1 MIERLKVTIH
11 GAVQGVGFRPF
22 VYRLATES
30 GLRGWVLNSSQ
41 GVFIEVE
48 GKRPVLEEFLLRLE
62 REKPPLAIIQSLE
75 FSFLDPV
82 GYPDF
87 VIRHSE
93 EAGEKTVLILPD
105 IATCPECRR
114 EVGDPSDHRYRYP
127 FTNCTHCG
135 PRFTIIR
142 ALPYDRPNTSMA
154 HFPLCPDC
162 RREYEDPL
170 DRRFHAQPVA
180 CPVCGPQV
188 ALYSGEEQ
196 FQSAP
201 HLTGDQAIQEAAQA
215 VREGRILAV
224 KGLGGFLLIVDAR
237 NEAAVRRLRERKQR
251 EEKPFALLYPSLE
264 VIKEHCFVSPLEER
278 VLTSP
283 ESPIVLLRR
292 RKTSEV
298 CQTARLSSPKSSE
311 VCEAVAPGN
320 PYLGVMLPYTPLH
333 DLLMQELGFPVVATS
348 GNRSDEPICID
359 ENEARERLGGIA
371 DLFLVHN
378 RPIVRH
384 CDDSVVRVVLRQE
397 LVLRRARGYAPL
409 PVRIRKSGPS
419 PILAVGAHLKN
430 TIALSV
436 GQQVFLSQ
444 HIGDLDTPEACAAFE
459 RVIADFLRLY
469 EVEPLAIAHDLHPD
483 YFSTQWARKVADGHV
498 GASLADV
505 LPEQGQGQALP
516 LRIPVQHHHAH
527 LAACL
532 AENEVEGPVL
542 GVIWDGTGYGSDGT
556 VWGGEFLWG
565 DASGFE
571 RVAHLRPFRLPGGEA
586 AVREPRRAAL
596 GVLWE
601 HFGPE
606 VFEWEHLAPV
616 VDFSPSER
624 RLLRRMLERGVNSPL
639 TSSAGRLFDAVAA
652 LVGLRQKIRFEA
664 QAAMMLEYAVDETV
678 TDAYPLSMTKSQIQN
693 PKSKVQ
699 NPKSQLLVLDWGE
712 MLEVLLVDL
721 RRGVSVGVMAARFH
735 NALVEGIVAVAQ
747 ALGVER
753 AALSGGCF
761 QNRIL
766 LERAYR
772 RLSEAGL
779 RVYVH
784 QRIPPNDG
792 GIALGQVAVAASLL

>member
-1 MIERLKVTIH
+1 MERLKVVVR

-30 GLRGWVLNSSQ
+30 DLRGWVLNSSQ

-48 GKRPVLEEFLLRLE
+48 GERAVLEEFVLRLE

-87 VIRHSE
+87 VIRYSE

-105 IATCPECRR
+105 IATCSECRS
-114 EVGDPSDHRYRYP
+114 EVEDPNDRRYRYP

-142 ALPYDRPNTSMA
+142 SLPYDRPNTSMA

-162 RREYEDPL
+162 QREYEDPL

-188 ALYSGEEQ
+188 ALHSGDGR
-196 FQSAP
+196 FQSARN
-201 HLTGDQAIQEAAQA
+201 LTGDETIQEAAQA
-215 VREGRILAV
+215 VREGRILAM

-237 NEAAVRRLRERKQR
+237 NGSAVQRLRERKHR

-264 VIKEHCFVSPLEER
+264 MIQEHCFVSPLEKR
-278 VLTSP
+278 VLVSP

-292 RKTSEV
+292 RQPRTPPPD
-298 CQTARLSSPKSSE
+298 RGGLGGGE

-333 DLLMQELGFPVVATS
+333 GLLMQELGFPVVATS

-359 ENEARERLGGIA
+359 ENEAQERLGNIA
-371 DLFLVHN
+371 DVFLLHN

-384 CDDSVVRVVLRQE
+384 CDDSIVRVVLGQE

-409 PVRIRKSGPS
+409 PVLLKHEAP

-436 GQQVFLSQ
+436 GRQVFLSQ

-469 EVEPLAIAHDLHPD
+469 EVEPVVIAHDLHPD
-483 YFSTQWARKVADGHV
+483 YFSTKYATSH
-498 GASLADV
+498 
-505 LPEQGQGQALP
+505 
-516 LRIPVQHHHAH
+516 IPNCSSHIAVQHHHAH
-527 LAACL
+527 LASCL
-532 AENEVEGPVL
+532 AENEVEGPAL
-542 GVIWDGTGYGSDGT
+542 GVTWDGTGYGPDGT

-565 DASGFE
+565 DAVGFE
-571 RVAHLRPFRLPGGEA
+571 RVAHLRTFRLPGGDV
-586 AVREPRRAAL
+586 AVREPRRTAL
-596 GVLWE
+596 GALWE

-606 VFEWEHLAPV
+606 ALEWDDLAPV
-616 VDFSPSER
+616 AAFSASER
-624 RLLRRMLERGVNSPL
+624 RLLQRMLEQGVNSPI

-652 LVGLRQKIRFEA
+652 LVGLRQQIRFEA
-664 QAAMMLEYAVDETV
+664 QAAMMLEYAVDETISE
-678 TDAYPLSMTKSQIQN
+678 AYPLPMSKSQIAN
-693 PKSKVQ
+693 R
-699 NPKSQLLVLDWGE
+699 KSQSLVLDWGPL
-712 MLEVLLVDL
+712 LEALLADL
-721 RRGVSVGVMAARFH
+721 RRGQSVGVMAARFH
-735 NALVEGIVAVAQ
+735 NALVEGMVAVAR
-747 ALGVER
+747 AVGAER
-753 AALSGGCF
+753 VALSGGCF

-772 RLSEAGL
+772 RLNEAGI
-779 RVYVH
+779 RAYVH

-792 GIALGQVAVAASLL
+792 GIALGQVAVAAQNLDGFVTSF

>member
-1 MIERLKVTIH
+1 MDRLKVIIH

-22 VYRLATES
+22 IYRLS
-30 GLRGWVLNSSQ
+30 SDLGLRGWVLNSSQ

-48 GKRPVLEEFLLRLE
+48 GERPLLEEFLLRLE
-62 REKPPLAIIQSLE
+62 REKPPRAIIHSLE

-87 VIRHSE
+87 VIRHSQE
-93 EAGEKTVLILPD
+93 TGEKTVLILPD
-105 IATCPECRR
+105 IATCRECHY
-114 EVGDPSDHRYRYP
+114 EVWDPSDRRYRYP

-162 RREYEDPL
+162 HREYEDPL

-188 ALYSGEEQ
+188 ALYSGDGHFE
-196 FQSAP
+196 SGR
-201 HLTGDQAIQEAAQA
+201 HLAGDEAIQEAAQA
-215 VREGRILAV
+215 VQEGRILAM

-237 NEAAVRRLRERKQR
+237 DEAAVQRLRERKHR

-264 VIKEHCFVSPLEER
+264 MVKGHCFVSPLEER

-292 RKTSEV
+292 RERKPGFLEEPGFY
-298 CQTARLSSPKSSE
+298 R
-311 VCEAVAPGN
+311 VCEAVAPEN

-359 ENEARERLGGIA
+359 ENEAQERLDGIA

-384 CDDSVVRVVLRQE
+384 SDDSVVRVVLGQE

-409 PVRIRKSGPS
+409 PVLLRHEVP
-419 PILAVGAHLKN
+419 PILAVGPHLKN

-436 GQQVFLSQ
+436 GRRVFLSQ

-459 RVIADFLRLY
+459 RVIADLLRLY
-469 EVEPLAIAHDLHPD
+469 EIEPVAIAHDLHPD
-483 YFSTQWARKVADGHV
+483 YFSTQWARRAACGSPVELVA
-498 GASLADV
+498 
-505 LPEQGQGQALP
+505 
-516 LRIPVQHHHAH
+516 VQHYHAH
-527 LAACL
+527 LASCL
-532 AENEVEGPVL
+532 AENEVEGPAL
-542 GVIWDGTGYGSDGT
+542 GVTWDGTGYGLDGT
-556 VWGGEFLWG
+556 VWGGEFLRG
-565 DASGFE
+565 DASSFE
-571 RVAHLRPFRLPGGEA
+571 RVAHLRTFRLPGGDA
-586 AVREPRRAAL
+586 AVKEPRRTAL
-596 GVLWE
+596 GLLWE
-601 HFGPE
+601 HFGAE
-606 VFEWEHLAPV
+606 ALEWEDLAPV
-616 VDFSPSER
+616 AAFSSGER
-624 RLLRRMLERGVNSPL
+624 HLLRQMLERGVNSPV

-652 LVGLRQKIRFEA
+652 LVGLRQKARFEA
-664 QAAMMLEYAVDETV
+664 QAAMMLEYAVDETI
-678 TDAYPLSMTKSQIQN
+678 TDAYPLPILKSQ
-693 PKSKVQ
+693 P
-699 NPKSQLLVLDWGE
+699 LVLDWGPL
-712 MLEVLLVDL
+712 LEALLADL
-721 RRGVSVGVMAARFH
+721 RQGVSVGVMAARFH

-747 ALGVER
+747 TLGVER

-766 LERAYR
+766 LERAYH
-772 RLSEAGL
+772 RLTEAGI

-792 GIALGQVAVAASLL
+792 GIALGQVAVAARKLDGS

>member
-1 MIERLKVTIH
+1 MFLKWGILYRGRDGKVVGMTVAADGRGTKNAERLRVTIH

-48 GKRPVLEEFLLRLE
+48 GERAVLEEFLLRLE
-62 REKPPLAIIQSLE
+62 REKPPRAIVQSLE

-114 EVGDPSDHRYRYP
+114 EVWDPNDRRYCYP

-215 VREGRILAV
+215 VREGRILAM

-251 EEKPFALLYPSLE
+251 EEKSFALLYPSLE

-278 VLTSP
+278 VLTST

-292 RKTSEV
+292 RETSEV
-298 CQTARLSSPKSSE
+298 CQTSE

-320 PYLGVMLPYTPLH
+320 PYLGGMLPYTPLH
-333 DLLMQELGFPVVATS
+333 DLLVQELGFPVVATS

-371 DLFLVHN
+371 DVFLVHN

-384 CDDSVVRVVLRQE
+384 CDDSVVRVVLGQE

-409 PVRIRKSGPS
+409 PVRLRKSVLP

-430 TIALSV
+430 SIALSV
-436 GQQVFLSQ
+436 GRQVFLSQ

-483 YFSTQWARKVADGHV
+483 YFSTQWARQAADSSPV
-498 GASLADV
+498 ELV
-505 LPEQGQGQALP
+505 
-516 LRIPVQHHHAH
+516 PVQHHHAH
-527 LAACL
+527 LASCL
-532 AENEVEGPVL
+532 AENEVEGPAL
-542 GVIWDGTGYGSDGT
+542 GVIWDGTGYGPDGT

-565 DASGFE
+565 DAAGFE
-571 RVAHLRPFRLPGGEA
+571 RVAHLRTFRLPGGEV
-586 AVREPRRAAL
+586 AVKEPRRAAL

-624 RLLRRMLERGVNSPL
+624 RLLQRMLERGVNSPL

-652 LVGLRQKIRFEA
+652 LVGLRQEIRFEA
-664 QAAMMLEYAVDETV
+664 QAAMMLEYAVDEAV
-678 TDAYPLSMTKSQIQN
+678 TDAYPLPMTQYPIPNTQS
-693 PKSKVQ
+693 
-699 NPKSQLLVLDWGE
+699 LVLDWGPL
-712 MLEVLLVDL
+712 LEALLADL
-721 RRGVSVGVMAARFH
+721 RLGVPVGVMAARFH
-735 NALVEGIVAVAQ
+735 NALVEGIVAVAR
-747 ALGVER
+747 AVGAER
-753 AALSGGCF
+753 VALSGGCF

-772 RLSEAGL
+772 RLTEAGI

-792 GIALGQVAVAASLL
+792 GIALGQVAVAASISYM

>member
-1 MIERLKVTIH
+1 MDRLKVIIH

-22 VYRLATES
+22 IYRLSTELD
-30 GLRGWVLNSSQ
+30 LRGWVLNSSQ

-48 GKRPVLEEFLLRLE
+48 GERPVLEKFLLRIE
-62 REKPPLAIIQSLE
+62 REKPPRAIIHSLE
-75 FSFLDPV
+75 YSFLDPV

-87 VIRHSE
+87 VIRHSKE
-93 EAGEKTVLILPD
+93 MGEKTVLILPD

-114 EVGDPSDHRYRYP
+114 EVWDPDDRRYRYP

-135 PRFTIIR
+135 PRFTIVR

-188 ALYSGEEQ
+188 ALYSGDGHLE
-196 FQSAP
+196 SAR
-201 HLTGDQAIQEAAQA
+201 HLTGDEAIQYATQA
-215 VREGRILAV
+215 VREGRILAM

-237 NEAAVRRLRERKQR
+237 NEAAVRRLRERKHR

-264 VIKEHCFVSPLEER
+264 VIKEHCFVSALEER

-283 ESPIVLLRR
+283 ESPIVLLRQR
-292 RKTSEV
+292 EQKPGFSKKPGFYR
-298 CQTARLSSPKSSE
+298 
-311 VCEAVAPGN
+311 VCEAVAPEN

-333 DLLMQELGFPVVATS
+333 DLLMQELDFPVVATS

-359 ENEARERLGGIA
+359 EKEAQERLGGIA

-384 CDDSVVRVVLRQE
+384 CDDSIVRVVLGQE

-409 PVRIRKSGPS
+409 PVLLKHEMP
-419 PILAVGAHLKN
+419 PILAVGPYLKN

-436 GQQVFLSQ
+436 GRQVFLSQ

-459 RVIADFLRLY
+459 RVIADFVQLY
-469 EVEPLAIAHDLHPD
+469 EVEPIVIAHDLHPD
-483 YFSTQWARKVADGHV
+483 YFSTQWARRAACDAPIELVA
-498 GASLADV
+498 
-505 LPEQGQGQALP
+505 
-516 LRIPVQHHHAH
+516 VQHHHAH
-527 LAACL
+527 LASCL
-532 AENEVEGPVL
+532 AENEVEGPAL
-542 GVIWDGTGYGSDGT
+542 GVTWDGTGYGLDGT
-556 VWGGEFLWG
+556 VWGGEFVWG

-571 RVAHLRPFRLPGGEA
+571 RVAHLRTFRLPGGDA
-586 AVREPRRAAL
+586 AVKEPRRTAL
-596 GVLWE
+596 GLLWE

-606 VFEWEHLAPV
+606 ALEWEDLAPV
-616 VDFSPSER
+616 AAFSSGER
-624 RLLRRMLERGVNSPL
+624 RLLRQMLERGVNSPV

-652 LVGLRQKIRFEA
+652 LVGLRQKARFEA

-678 TDAYPLSMTKSQIQN
+678 TGAYPLSILNSQFSN
-693 PKSKVQ
+693 PNSR
-699 NPKSQLLVLDWGE
+699 PLVLDWGPL
-712 MLEVLLVDL
+712 LEALLADL
-721 RRGVSVGVMAARFH
+721 RRGAAVGVIAARFH
-735 NALVEGIVAVAQ
+735 NALVEGIVAVART
-747 ALGVER
+747 LGVER

-766 LERAYR
+766 LERAYH
-772 RLSEAGL
+772 RLTEAGI

-792 GIALGQVAVAASLL
+792 GIALGQVAVAARRLDGS

>member
-1 MIERLKVTIH
+1 MERLKVVIR

-22 VYRLATES
+22 VYRLATEMD
-30 GLRGWVLNSSQ
+30 LQGWVLNSSQ

-48 GKRPVLEEFLLRLE
+48 GERPVLEEFLLRLE
-62 REKPPLAIIQSLE
+62 KEKPPLALIQSLE
-75 FSFLDPV
+75 FSFLDSV

-87 VIRHSE
+87 VIRHSDG
-93 EAGEKTVLILPD
+93 AGEKTVLILPD
-105 IATCPECRR
+105 VATCPECRR
-114 EVGDPSDHRYRYP
+114 EVGDPNDRRYRYP

-188 ALYSGEEQ
+188 VLYSGDGH
-196 FQSAP
+196 FQSAR
-201 HLTGDQAIQEAAQA
+201 HLTGEEAIREAAQA
-215 VREGRILAV
+215 VREGYILAM

-237 NEAAVRRLRERKQR
+237 NESAVQRLRERKHR

-264 VIKEHCFVSPLEER
+264 MIKEHCFVSPLEER
-278 VLTSP
+278 VLTSS

-292 RKTSEV
+292 REQKPGFLEK
-298 CQTARLSSPKSSE
+298 PGFYGI
-311 VCEAVAPGN
+311 CESVAPAN

-333 DLLMQELGFPVVATS
+333 DLLMQELGFPIVATS

-359 ENEARERLGGIA
+359 GDEAHERLGDIA

-384 CDDSVVRVVLRQE
+384 CDDSIVRVVLGQE

-409 PVRIRKSGPS
+409 PVRLRKSEPP

-436 GQQVFLSQ
+436 GRQVFVSQ

-459 RVIADFLRLY
+459 RVITDFLRLY
-469 EVEPLAIAHDLHPD
+469 EVEPVAIAHDLHPD
-483 YFSTQWARKVADGHV
+483 YFSTKYATSH
-498 GASLADV
+498 
-505 LPEQGQGQALP
+505 
-516 LRIPVQHHHAH
+516 IPHPTSHIAVQHHHAH
-527 LAACL
+527 LASCL

-542 GVIWDGTGYGSDGT
+542 GVTWDGTGYGSDGT

-565 DASGFE
+565 DAASFE
-571 RVAHLRPFRLPGGEA
+571 RVAHLRTFRLPGGDA
-586 AVREPRRAAL
+586 AVKEPRRTAL

-606 VFEWEHLAPV
+606 VFEWEDLAPV
-616 VDFSPSER
+616 AAFSRSER
-624 RLLRRMLERGVNSPL
+624 GLLRQMLERRVNTPL

-652 LVGLRQKIRFEA
+652 LVGLRQEIRFEA
-664 QAAMMLEYAVDETV
+664 QAAMMLEYAVDEMV
-678 TDAYPLSMTKSQIQN
+678 TDAYPLPVTQYPISNTQS
-693 PKSKVQ
+693 
-699 NPKSQLLVLDWGE
+699 LVLDWGPL
-712 MLEVLLVDL
+712 LETLLADL

-735 NALVEGIVAVAQ
+735 NALVEGMVAVAR
-747 ALGVER
+747 AVGAER

-766 LERAYR
+766 LERAYH
-772 RLSEAGL
+772 RLTGAGI

-792 GIALGQVAVAASLL
+792 GIALGQVAVAARNLLDNAFDL

>member
-1 MIERLKVTIH
+1 
-11 GAVQGVGFRPF
+11 
-22 VYRLATES
+22 
-30 GLRGWVLNSSQ
+30 VLNSAQ

-48 GKRPVLEEFLLRLE
+48 GERPALEAFLLRLE
-62 REKPPLAIIQSLE
+62 QEKPPRAIIQSLE

-114 EVGDPSDHRYRYP
+114 EVGDTNDRRYRYP

-188 ALYSGEEQ
+188 ALHSGDGHFE
-196 FQSAP
+196 SAR
-201 HLTGDQAIQEAAQA
+201 HLTGDEVIQNAAQA
-215 VREGRILAV
+215 VRGGQVLAM
-224 KGLGGFLLIVDAR
+224 KGLGGFLLIADAR
-237 NEAAVRRLRERKQR
+237 SEAAVQRLRERKHR

-264 VIKEHCFVSPLEER
+264 LIKEHCFVSPLEER

-283 ESPIVLLRR
+283 ESPIVLLRQR
-292 RKTSEV
+292 EQKPGFPKKPGFYGV
-298 CQTARLSSPKSSE
+298 CK
-311 VCEAVAPGN
+311 AVAPGN

-333 DLLMQELGFPVVATS
+333 DLLMQEMGFPVVATS

-359 ENEARERLGGIA
+359 ENKARERLGDIA
-371 DLFLVHN
+371 DLFLMHN

-384 CDDSVVRVVLRQE
+384 CDDSIVRVVLGQE

-409 PVRIRKSGPS
+409 PVLLKHEVP

-436 GQQVFLSQ
+436 GRQVFVSQ
-444 HIGDLDTPEACAAFE
+444 HIGDLDTPEACAAFQ
-459 RVIADFLRLY
+459 RVITDFLRLY
-469 EVEPLAIAHDLHPD
+469 EVEPVAIAHDLHPD
-483 YFSTQWARKVADGHV
+483 YFSTRYAKSQIRNRQSPIA
-498 GASLADV
+498 
-505 LPEQGQGQALP
+505 
-516 LRIPVQHHHAH
+516 VQHHHAH
-527 LAACL
+527 LASCL
-532 AENEVEGPVL
+532 AENEVEGPAL
-542 GVIWDGTGYGSDGT
+542 GVTWDGTGYGLDGT

-571 RVAHLRPFRLPGGEA
+571 RVAHLRTFRLPGGEA
-586 AVREPRRAAL
+586 AVKEPRRTAL

-601 HFGPE
+601 HFGPQAL
-606 VFEWEHLAPV
+606 EWEDLAPV
-616 VDFSPSER
+616 AAFTPSER
-624 RLLRRMLERGVNSPL
+624 RLLRQMLERGVNSPL

-652 LVGLRQKIRFEA
+652 LVSLRQENRFEG
-664 QAAMMLEYAVDETV
+664 QAAMMLEYAVDETI
-678 TDAYPLSMTKSQIQN
+678 TDAYPIAMTNDQIPN
-693 PKSKVQ
+693 PKSAIR
-699 NPKSQLLVLDWGE
+699 NPQSQPLVLNWSPL
-712 MLEVLLVDL
+712 LEALLADL
-721 RRGVSVGVMAARFH
+721 RRGVPVGVMAAKFH
-735 NALVEGIVAVAQ
+735 NALVEGMVSVART
-747 ALGVER
+747 LGAER

-772 RLSEAGL
+772 RLAEAGIH
-779 RVYVH
+779 VYVH

-792 GIALGQVAVAASLL
+792 GIALGQVAVAAAQNLFDNAFDL

>member
-1 MIERLKVTIH
+1 MAIVENVRLKVVIH

-48 GKRPVLEEFLLRLE
+48 GERAVLEEFLLRLE

-75 FSFLDPV
+75 FSFLDSV

-93 EAGEKTVLILPD
+93 GTGEKTVLILPD
-105 IATCPECRR
+105 IATCSECRR
-114 EVGDPSDHRYRYP
+114 EVEDSTDRRHRYP

-142 ALPYDRPNTSMA
+142 ALPYDRPDTSMA

-180 CPVCGPQV
+180 CPVCGPRV
-188 ALYSGEEQ
+188 ILYSGDRH
-196 FQSAP
+196 FQSAC
-201 HLTGDQAIQEAAQA
+201 HLTGDETIREAARA
-215 VREGRILAV
+215 VREGCILAM

-237 NEAAVRRLRERKQR
+237 NEAAVWRLRERKHR

-264 VIKEHCFVSPLEER
+264 LIKEHCFVSPLEER
-278 VLTSP
+278 VLVSP

-292 RKTSEV
+292 REQKPGFSKKPGFYGV
-298 CQTARLSSPKSSE
+298 SD
-311 VCEAVAPGN
+311 AVAPGN

-359 ENEARERLGGIA
+359 ENEAWERLGGIA

-384 CDDSVVRVVLRQE
+384 CDDSVVRVVLGQE

-409 PVRIRKSGPS
+409 PVLLKHETP

-436 GQQVFLSQ
+436 GRQVFLSQ

-469 EVEPLAIAHDLHPD
+469 EVQPLSIAHDLHPD
-483 YFSTQWARKVADGHV
+483 YFSTRWAR
-498 GASLADV
+498 
-505 LPEQGQGQALP
+505 QAAEPSPAELV
-516 LRIPVQHHHAH
+516 PVQHHHAH
-527 LAACL
+527 LASCL

-542 GVIWDGTGYGSDGT
+542 GVIWDGTGYGPDGT

-565 DASGFE
+565 DAAGFE
-571 RVAHLRPFRLPGGEA
+571 RVAHLRTFRLPGGEA
-586 AVREPRRAAL
+586 AVKEPRRTAL

-601 HFGPE
+601 HFGPQAL
-606 VFEWEHLAPV
+606 EWEYLAPV
-616 VDFSPSER
+616 AAFSLSDR
-624 RLLRRMLERGVNSPL
+624 RLLQRMLEREVNSPL

-652 LVGLRQKIRFEA
+652 LVGLRQEIRFEA
-664 QAAMMLEYAVDETV
+664 QAAMMLEYAVDEMV
-678 TDAYPLSMTKSQIQN
+678 TDAYPLPMSKSQ
-693 PKSKVQ
+693 P
-699 NPKSQLLVLDWGE
+699 LVLDWGPL
-712 MLEVLLVDL
+712 LEALLADL
-721 RRGVSVGVMAARFH
+721 RQRVSVGEMAARFH
-735 NALVEGIVAVAQ
+735 NALVEGMVSVAQ
-747 ALGVER
+747 AVGAKR

-766 LERAYR
+766 LERAYQ
-772 RLSEAGL
+772 RLTDAGL

-792 GIALGQVAVAASLL
+792 GISLGQVAVAAQKIENPVTNF

>member
-1 MIERLKVTIH
+1 MDRLKVIIH

-22 VYRLATES
+22 IYRLSTEL
-30 GLRGWVLNSSQ
+30 GLQGWVLNSSQ

-48 GKRPVLEEFLLRLE
+48 GERPVLEEFLLRIE
-62 REKPPLAIIQSLE
+62 REKPPRAIIHSLE

-114 EVGDPSDHRYRYP
+114 EVGDPGDRRYRYP

-180 CPVCGPQV
+180 CPACGPQV
-188 ALYSGEEQ
+188 ALYSGDGRL
-196 FQSAP
+196 QSAR
-201 HLTGDQAIQEAAQA
+201 HLAGDEAIQEAAQA
-215 VREGRILAV
+215 VREGRILAM

-237 NEAAVRRLRERKQR
+237 DEAAVQRLRERKHR
-251 EEKPFALLYPSLE
+251 EEKPLALLYPTLE
-264 VIKEHCFVSPLEER
+264 MVKKHCFVSPLEER

-292 RKTSEV
+292 REQEPGFSEKPGSYRV
-298 CQTARLSSPKSSE
+298 CG
-311 VCEAVAPGN
+311 AVAPEN

-359 ENEARERLGGIA
+359 ENEARERLDGMA

-384 CDDSVVRVVLRQE
+384 CDDSIVRLVLGQE

-409 PVRIRKSGPS
+409 PVLLKHEVP
-419 PILAVGAHLKN
+419 PILAVGPYLKN

-436 GQQVFLSQ
+436 GRQVFVSQ
-444 HIGDLDTPEACAAFE
+444 HVGDLDTPEACAAFE
-459 RVIADFLRLY
+459 RVIADLIRLY
-469 EVEPLAIAHDLHPD
+469 EVEPAAIAHDLHPD
-483 YFSTQWARKVADGHV
+483 YFSTQWAQRAACDDPIELVA
-498 GASLADV
+498 
-505 LPEQGQGQALP
+505 
-516 LRIPVQHHHAH
+516 VQHHHAH
-527 LAACL
+527 LASCL
-532 AENEVEGPVL
+532 AENEVEGSAL
-542 GVIWDGTGYGSDGT
+542 GVTWDGTGYGLDGT

-565 DASGFE
+565 DASSFE
-571 RVAHLRPFRLPGGEA
+571 RVAHLRTFRLPGGDA
-586 AVREPRRAAL
+586 AVKEPRRTAL

-606 VFEWEHLAPV
+606 ALEWEDLAPV
-616 VDFSPSER
+616 AAFSSRER
-624 RLLRRMLERGVNSPL
+624 RLLRQMLERGVNSPV

-652 LVGLRQKIRFEA
+652 LVGLRQKARFES

-678 TDAYPLSMTKSQIQN
+678 TEAYPLPILNSQISN
-693 PKSKVQ
+693 PNSR
-699 NPKSQLLVLDWGE
+699 PLVLDWGPL
-712 MLEVLLVDL
+712 LEALLADL

-735 NALVEGIVAVAQ
+735 NALVEGTVAVAWTLE
-747 ALGVER
+747 AER

-766 LERAYR
+766 LERGYH
-772 RLSEAGL
+772 RLTEAGI

-792 GIALGQVAVAASLL
+792 GIALGQLAVASENCGGVAELVLRH

>member
-1 MIERLKVTIH
+1 MACDIKRKLFPTLSKGTKNVTERLRVTIR

-30 GLRGWVLNSSQ
+30 GLRGWVLNSVQ

-48 GKRPVLEEFLLRLE
+48 GERPALEAFLLRLE
-62 REKPPLAIIQSLE
+62 QERPPRAIIQSLE

-114 EVGDPSDHRYRYP
+114 EVGDPTDRRYHYP

-154 HFPLCPDC
+154 HFNLCPDC
-162 RREYEDPL
+162 RREYENPL

-188 ALYSGEEQ
+188 ELCSGDGH
-196 FQSAP
+196 FQSAR
-201 HLTGDQAIQEAAQA
+201 HLTDDEAIQEAARA
-215 VREGRILAV
+215 VREGRILAM

-237 NEAAVRRLRERKQR
+237 NEAAVRRLRERKHR
-251 EEKPFALLYPSLE
+251 EEKPLALLYPSLE
-264 VIKEHCFVSPLEER
+264 AIKDHCFVSPLEER

-292 RKTSEV
+292 QEQKPGFGEKPGFYS
-298 CQTARLSSPKSSE
+298 

-320 PYLGVMLPYTPLH
+320 PYLGIMLPYTPLH
-333 DLLMQELGFPVVATS
+333 DLLMQEMGFPVVATS

-359 ENEARERLGGIA
+359 EDEAQERLGDIA
-371 DLFLVHN
+371 DLFLIHN

-384 CDDSVVRVVLRQE
+384 CDDSIVRVVLGQE

-409 PVRIRKSGPS
+409 PVLLKHEVP

-436 GQQVFLSQ
+436 EQQVFVSQ

-459 RVIADFLRLY
+459 RVITDFLRLY
-469 EVEPLAIAHDLHPD
+469 EVEPVAIAHDLHPD
-483 YFSTQWARKVADGHV
+483 YFSTRYAKSQIGNRQ
-498 GASLADV
+498 
-505 LPEQGQGQALP
+505 LPIA
-516 LRIPVQHHHAH
+516 VQHHHAH
-527 LAACL
+527 LASCL
-532 AENEVEGPVL
+532 AENEVEGPAL
-542 GVIWDGTGYGSDGT
+542 GVTWDGTGYGLDGT

-571 RVAHLRPFRLPGGEA
+571 RVAHLRTFRLPGGEA
-586 AVREPRRAAL
+586 AVKEPRRTAL

-601 HFGPE
+601 HFGPQAL
-606 VFEWEHLAPV
+606 EWKDLSPV
-616 VDFSPSER
+616 AAFSSSER
-624 RLLRRMLERGVNSPL
+624 RLLGQMLERGVNSPV

-652 LVGLRQKIRFEA
+652 LVGLRQQIRFEA
-664 QAAMMLEYAVDETV
+664 QAAMMLEYAVDEAV
-678 TDAYPLSMTKSQIQN
+678 TDAYPLPTTQYPIPNTQSI
-693 PKSKVQ
+693 
-699 NPKSQLLVLDWGE
+699 VLDWGPL
-712 MLEVLLVDL
+712 LEALLADI
-721 RRGVSVGVMAARFH
+721 RRGMPVGVMAARFH
-735 NALVEGIVAVAQ
+735 NALVEGMVAVAQ
-747 ALGVER
+747 VVGAER

-772 RLSEAGL
+772 RLAEAGL

-792 GIALGQVAVAASLL
+792 GIALGQVAVAAAQNLFDNAFDL

>member
-1 MIERLKVTIH
+1 MDRLKVVIH

-22 VYRLATES
+22 IYRLSTEL

-48 GKRPVLEEFLLRLE
+48 GERPVLEELLLRLE
-62 REKPPLAIIQSLE
+62 REKPPRAIIHSLE

-93 EAGEKTVLILPD
+93 ETGEKTVLILPD

-114 EVGDPSDHRYRYP
+114 EVGDPDDRRYRYP

-154 HFPLCPDC
+154 HFLLCPDC

-188 ALYSGEEQ
+188 ELWDGAWNY
-196 FQSAP
+196 
-201 HLTGDQAIQEAAQA
+201 TGDEAIREAAQA
-215 VREGRILAV
+215 VREGRILAM

-237 NEAAVRRLRERKQR
+237 NEAAVQRLRERKQR

-264 VIKEHCFVSPLEER
+264 VIEEHCFVSPLEER

-292 RKTSEV
+292 REQKPGFLEKPGFY
-298 CQTARLSSPKSSE
+298 R
-311 VCEAVAPGN
+311 VCEAAAPGN

-359 ENEARERLGGIA
+359 ENEAQERLDGIA

-384 CDDSVVRVVLRQE
+384 GDDSVVRVVLGQE

-409 PVRIRKSGPS
+409 PVLLKHGVP
-419 PILAVGAHLKN
+419 PILAVGPYLKN

-436 GQQVFLSQ
+436 GRQVFLSQ

-459 RVIADFLRLY
+459 RVIADLTRLY
-469 EVEPLAIAHDLHPD
+469 EVEPVAIAHDLHPD
-483 YFSTQWARKVADGHV
+483 YFSTQWARQAACDSELF
-498 GASLADV
+498 ASPVELIA
-505 LPEQGQGQALP
+505 
-516 LRIPVQHHHAH
+516 VQHHHAH
-527 LAACL
+527 LASCL
-532 AENEVEGPVL
+532 AENEVEGPAL
-542 GVIWDGTGYGSDGT
+542 GVTWDGTGYGLDGT

-565 DASGFE
+565 DASSFE
-571 RVAHLRPFRLPGGEA
+571 RVAHLRTFRLPGGEA
-586 AVREPRRAAL
+586 AVEEPRRTAL
-596 GVLWE
+596 GVLSE

-606 VFEWEHLAPV
+606 ALEWEDLAPV
-616 VDFSPSER
+616 AAFTAGER
-624 RLLRRMLERGVNSPL
+624 RLLQQMLERGVNSPV

-652 LVGLRQKIRFEA
+652 LVGLRQKARFEA

-678 TDAYPLSMTKSQIQN
+678 TQAYPLSILDSQISN
-693 PKSKVQ
+693 PNSR
-699 NPKSQLLVLDWGE
+699 PLVLDWGPL
-712 MLEVLLVDL
+712 LEALLADL
-721 RRGVSVGVMAARFH
+721 RQGVSVGVMAARFH
-735 NALVEGIVAVAQ
+735 NALVEGIVAVART
-747 ALGVER
+747 LGADR

-761 QNRIL
+761 QNRFL

-772 RLSEAGL
+772 RLTEAGI
-779 RVYVH
+779 RVYVP

-792 GIALGQVAVAASLL
+792 GIALGQVAVAARRLLNGA